1 MSLNRVIRATVAG
14 AFVMTMGAGLAF
26 AADPKPK
33 AAEAPKM
40 DAQTQAMMAE
50 MMKYATPGPEHKV
63 FEPSIGKWKTVVKSW
78 GGPGDPVVSE
88 GTAESEWILGGRFI
102 MSRYHGTMM
111 GQPFEGFEV
120 IGYDRK
126 AGTYE
131 GYWLDTMSTA
141 FYPMTKGTW
150 DEASKTL
157 TFNVEWPNPM
167 GQGNAPYKLA
177 TKFNGA
183 DSKTFMMSML
193 QAGKEMPMTEVAY
206 TRMK

>member
-1 MSLNRVIRATVAG
+1 MGMNRVVRAAVAG
-14 AFVMTMGAGLAF
+14 AFVLTVGAGLSY
-26 AADPKPK
+26 AADQRAP
-33 AAEAPKM
+33 AGAAPKM

-63 FEPSIGKWKTVVKSW
+63 FEPSIGKWKTVVKAW
-78 GGPGDPVVSE
+78 MGPGDPMVSE
-88 GTAESEWILGGRFI
+88 GSVESEWILGGRFI
-102 MSRYHGTMM
+102 MSRYHGSMM

-131 GYWLDTMSTA
+131 GYWLDTTSTA

-167 GQGNAPYKLA
+167 GTGTVPYKLA

-193 QAGKEMPMTEVAY
+193 QGGKDMPITEVAY
-206 TRMK
+206 TRVK